1 MLTRIV
7 IFEDNDRLRESLAVL
22 LEHSADYVVVGHFN
36 QCSQAKEITL
46 MHEPDVVL
54 MDIDM
59 PGKSGIEGVA
69 LVKEARPETAVIMYT
84 VFEDNEKL
92 FECLCAGANGYLLKK
107 TPPQKLFDAIQE
119 VMMGG
124 APMSPQIAKKVLG
137 SFHTRT
143 NKISYDLTN
152 REAEVLQHLIKGY
165 GTKQIAVELF
175 ISFDTVRS
183 HLKNIYQ
190 KLHVNCGK
198 EAIVKAL
205 RERIVQDL

>member
-1 MLTRIV
+1 MPTRII
-7 IFEDNDRLRESLAVL
+7 IFEDNDRLRESLVVL
-22 LEHSADYVVVGHFN
+22 LQHSDDYTVLGHFN
-36 QCSQAKEITL
+36 NCNQATEITR

-69 LVKEARPETAVIMYT
+69 MVKEANPETAVIIYT
-84 VFEDNEKL
+84 VIEDNDKL
-92 FECLCAGANGYLLKK
+92 FQCLCAGANGYLLKK

-119 VMMGG
+119 VIIGG
-124 APMSPQIAKKVLG
+124 APMSPQIARKGLG
-137 SFHTRT
+137 SFHVKSQHG
-143 NKISYDLTN
+143 NYDLSP
-152 REAEVLQHLIKGY
+152 REKEVLQHLIKGY
-165 GTKQIAVELF
+165 GTKQIASELF

-205 RERIVQDL
+205 RERIVT

>member
-1 MLTRIV
+1 MPTRIV

-22 LEHSADYVVVGHFN
+22 LQGSEEYVVVGHYNNCN
-36 QCSQAKEITL
+36 QATEITL
-46 MHEPDVVL
+46 MHQPDVVL

-59 PGKSGIEGVA
+59 PGKSGIEGVSM
-69 LVKEARPETAVIMYT
+69 VKEANPETSVIIYT
-84 VFEDNEKL
+84 VIEDNDKL
-92 FECLCAGANGYLLKK
+92 FQCLCAGANGYLLKK

-119 VMMGG
+119 VIIGG
-124 APMSPQIAKKVLG
+124 APMSPQIARKVLG
-137 SFHTRT
+137 SFHLRTTR
-143 NKISYDLTN
+143 ISYNLSP
-152 REAEVLQHLIKGY
+152 RETEVLQYLIKGF
-165 GTKQIAVELF
+165 GTKQIASELF

-205 RERIVQDL
+205 RERIVT

>member
-1 MLTRIV
+1 MPTRII
-7 IFEDNDRLRESLAVL
+7 IFEDNDRLRESLVVL
-22 LEHSADYVVVGHFN
+22 LQHSDDYTVLGHFN
-36 QCSQAKEITL
+36 NCNQASEITR

-69 LVKEARPETAVIMYT
+69 MVKEANPETAVIIYT
-84 VFEDNEKL
+84 VIEDNDKL
-92 FECLCAGANGYLLKK
+92 FQCLCAGANGYLLKK

-119 VMMGG
+119 VIIGG
-124 APMSPQIAKKVLG
+124 APMSPQIARKVLS
-137 SFHTRT
+137 SFHVKSQHG
-143 NKISYDLTN
+143 NYDLSP
-152 REAEVLQHLIKGY
+152 REKEVLQHLIKGY
-165 GTKQIAVELF
+165 GTKQIAAELF

-205 RERIVQDL
+205 RERIVT